1 MFNNDIDRMFDTM
14 SGEWNKRIAFSPKEV
29 SEMLG
34 IPVSTIAQYCRE
46 GKLKV
51 FKVGRHYRIARADL
65 YYFIENSKDKC
76 LII

>member
-1 MFNNDIDRMFDTM
+1 MFKHDIDSMFDTL
-14 SGEWNKRIAFSPKEV
+14 SGEWNKKIAFSPKEV

-51 FKVGRHYRIARADL
+51 FKVGRHFRIARADL
-65 YYFIENSKDKC
+65 YYFIEDSKDKC